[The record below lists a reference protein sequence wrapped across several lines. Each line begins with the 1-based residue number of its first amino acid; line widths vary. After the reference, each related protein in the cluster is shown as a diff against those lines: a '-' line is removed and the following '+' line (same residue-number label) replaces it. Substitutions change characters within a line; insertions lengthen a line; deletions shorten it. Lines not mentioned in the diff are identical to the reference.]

1 MKNPWQWPKC
11 PLNPVPVPALK
22 HVGIGHDE
30 YEKGRRAGIEEAARL
45 MLALDI
51 GGYGRL
57 IATKIGE
64 IK

>member
-1 MKNPWQWPKC
+1 MSHRYWPSPC
-11 PLNPVPVPALK
+11 PLVAPPSPT